1 MASCC
6 STVRTT
12 SNPQKSCIC
21 SSLRLTRS
29 TSQCSSIFHL
39 RLLLRAETGNDG
51 WMRKDSIR
59 EPTQAREGKVVHM
72 SVDNSNHTV
81 PIHLDDDAEKE
92 VVQPSTIA
100 EEKADTPGV
109 QEESPANK
117 RIQDFATRANLS
129 GKEGIDRKKLVLL
142 VLGLVAAVLF
152 FLVTQ
157 FQSKPVTKPQAVEQ
171 KKQQDDNTASSQQ
184 QKSKTPI
191 MDPVTPKEEQEAGR
205 LNASDIA
212 RTKKPD
218 YATSQNEKPP
228 HIPNAGSGKS
238 VGDVPSFSDTQQ
250 KWENPQPHNS
260 QPASAATAQ
269 MQETNALKEASLVF
283 VRTPDP
289 GSNSR
294 EDAGEHLPVLQLQE
308 GTRIEARL
316 ETQISSDLHAPV
328 VAVVENTYAVGDT
341 VLVPAGARIFGKLS
355 QADTQGNVGV
365 DFTEIDLLDGSRETI
380 EAIGTSTD
388 RGPIKGNVYG
398 KRNGRNFLIRALSGL
413 GSTAMMVVGN
423 NVNGAYSEGDMI
435 RERAADN
442 LGMATDS
449 QLMQLNGGT
458 HVSVSVPA
466 NTRIYVVW
474 TQHQKG
480 PDASATAKVTT
491 AP

>member
-1 MASCC
+1 
-6 STVRTT
+6 
-12 SNPQKSCIC
+12 
-21 SSLRLTRS
+21 
-29 TSQCSSIFHL
+29 
-39 RLLLRAETGNDG
+39 
-51 WMRKDSIR
+51 
-59 EPTQAREGKVVHM
+59 M
-72 SVDNSNHTV
+72 SVENSNHTA
-81 PIHLDDDAEKE
+81 PIHLDVDAEEE
-92 VVQPSTIA
+92 VAQPSPA
-100 EEKADTPGV
+100 VEEQKAASPAV
-109 QEESPANK
+109 QQESPANK
-117 RIQDFATRANLS
+117 RIQDFATRANLT
-129 GKEGIDRKKLVLL
+129 GKEGIDKKKLVLL
-142 VLGLVAAVLF
+142 AVGLVAAVLF
-152 FLVTQ
+152 FLLTQ
-157 FQSKPVTKPQAVEQ
+157 FQSKPVKKTPPIEQ
-171 KKQQDDNTASSQQ
+171 KKQQVDNPSSSQQ

-218 YATSQNEKPP
+218 YASSQNEKPP
-228 HIPNAGSGKS
+228 HTPNAGSGKS
-238 VGDVPSFSDTQQ
+238 VEDVPSFSDTQQ
-250 KWENPQPHNS
+250 KWEDPQPYKS

-289 GSNSR
+289 ASSSH

-341 VLVPAGARIFGKLS
+341 VLVPAGASIFGKLS

-365 DFTEIDLLDGSRETI
+365 DFTEIDLLDGSREKI

-388 RGPIKGNVYG
+388 MGPIQGNVYG
-398 KRNGRNFLIRALSGL
+398 RRNGRNFLIRALSGL

-423 NVNGAYSEGDMI
+423 NVNGAYSESDMI

-449 QLMQLNGGT
+449 QLMQLNSGA

-466 NTRIYVVW
+466 NTKIYVVW

-480 PDASATAKVTT
+480 PDASATTKANT

>member
-1 MASCC
+1 
-6 STVRTT
+6 
-12 SNPQKSCIC
+12 
-21 SSLRLTRS
+21 
-29 TSQCSSIFHL
+29 
-39 RLLLRAETGNDG
+39 
-51 WMRKDSIR
+51 
-59 EPTQAREGKVVHM
+59 M
-72 SVDNSNHTV
+72 SVENSNH
-81 PIHLDDDAEKE
+81 PPMHLDDAAETK
-92 VVQPSTIA
+92 VVQPSTIV
-100 EEKADTPGV
+100 EEPKADRPAV
-109 QEESPANK
+109 QEESPAKK
-117 RIQDFATRANLS
+117 RIQDFATRANLT

-142 VLGLVAAVLF
+142 AVGLVAAVLF
-152 FLVTQ
+152 FLATQ

-191 MDPVTPKEEQEAGR
+191 MDPVTPKEEQGGGQ
-205 LNASDIA
+205 LSASDIA

-218 YATSQNEKPP
+218 YASSQNEKPP
-228 HIPNAGSGKS
+228 HTPNGGSGKS

-250 KWENPQPHNS
+250 KWEDPQPYKS
-260 QPASAATAQ
+260 QPTSASTTQ
-269 MQETNALKEASLVF
+269 TQEANALKEASLVF
-283 VRTPDP
+283 VRNPEP
-289 GSNSR
+289 GSSSH
-294 EDAGEHLPVLQLQE
+294 EDGGDHLPVLQLQE

-328 VAVVENTYAVGDT
+328 VAVVENTYAVCNT

-365 DFTEIDLLDGSRETI
+365 DFTEIDLLDGSREKI

-388 RGPIKGNVYG
+388 MGPIKGNVYG
-398 KRNGRNFLIRALSGL
+398 RRNGRNFLIRALSGL

-442 LGMATDS
+442 LGMATDG
-449 QLMQLNGGT
+449 QLMQLNDGA
-458 HVSVSVPA
+458 HISVSVPA
-466 NTRIYVVW
+466 NTKIYVVW

-480 PDASATAKVTT
+480 PDASATAKANT

>member
-1 MASCC
+1 MQNGKRYGRPPLLKSRWPTRPQFNRNRPQISAS
-6 STVRTT
+6 RTLPPAPT
-12 SNPQKSCIC
+12 
-21 SSLRLTRS
+21 LW
-29 TSQCSSIFHL
+29 
-39 RLLLRAETGNDG
+39 A
-51 WMRKDSIR
+51 RKVS
-59 EPTQAREGKVVHM
+59 
-72 SVDNSNHTV
+72 
-81 PIHLDDDAEKE
+81 
-92 VVQPSTIA
+92 
-100 EEKADTPGV
+100 
-109 QEESPANK
+109 
-117 RIQDFATRANLS
+117 
-129 GKEGIDRKKLVLL
+129 
-142 VLGLVAAVLF
+142 
-152 FLVTQ
+152 
-157 FQSKPVTKPQAVEQ
+157 EQ
-171 KKQQDDNTASSQQ
+171 KKQQDDNTAPSQQ

-218 YATSQNEKPP
+218 YGGSQNENYPP
-228 HIPNAGSGKS
+228 HTSNGNSGKS
-238 VGDVPSFSDTQQ
+238 IGDVPSFSDTQQ
-250 KWENPQPHNS
+250 KWEDPQSYKP
-260 QPASAATAQ
+260 QPASTAITQ
-269 MQETNALKEASLVF
+269 TQETNALKEASLVF

-289 GSNSR
+289 GSSSH
-294 EDAGEHLPVLQLQE
+294 EGGGDQLPVLQLQE

-365 DFTEIDLLDGSRETI
+365 DFTEIDLLDGTREKI

-388 RGPIKGNVYG
+388 MGPIQGNVYG
-398 KRNGRNFLIRALSGL
+398 RRNGRNFLIRALSGL

-423 NVNGAYSEGDMI
+423 NVNGAYSESDMI

-449 QLMQLNGGT
+449 QMMQLNGGT

-466 NTRIYVVW
+466 NTKIYVMW

-480 PDASATAKVTT
+480 SDASAAAKANT